1 MTMFWLIFFLYMQ
14 KINLCFSALEFMKIY
29 KKLEIEDLV
38 DRGESFYQE
47 LMAPVVS
54 ALDKAG
60 MS

>member
-1 MTMFWLIFFLYMQ
+1 MQ